1 MKNIF
6 FLTSLIYCLLFSN
19 CSNSESIDKKALKVV
34 SQFNDKCPMMID
46 AETRMDGIE
55 IKDGNTI
62 KYKYTLINLLS
73 KNVDTSAFN
82 SNLRKEIVNT
92 IKTNSELDELKRIN
106 SNFEYYYK
114 DRENNF
120 IYSFMISPN
129 DYKLE

>member
-120 IYSFMISPN
+120 IYSFMITPN